1 MYRDNRRLKAHRTG
15 INLDE
20 FEDNLIEALAA
31 YTGVEKATLMREM
44 VMRAAMDMLGVA
56 SQQEF
61 DAVSLTEFQPIA
73 KLH

>member
-1 MYRDNRRLKAHRTG
+1 MYQDTRRLKAHRTG

-44 VMRAAMDMLGVA
+44 VMRGAMDMLGV
-56 SQQEF
+56 SSVQEF
-61 DAVSLTEFQPIA
+61 DAVSMIEVQPIA